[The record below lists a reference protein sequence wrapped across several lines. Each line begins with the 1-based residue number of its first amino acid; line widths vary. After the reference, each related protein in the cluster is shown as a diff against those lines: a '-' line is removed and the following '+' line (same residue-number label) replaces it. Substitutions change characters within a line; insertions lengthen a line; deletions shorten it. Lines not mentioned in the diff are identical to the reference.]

1 MNKSAQSILEFC
13 KDNNIS
19 RGHLYNLFRR
29 GQGPV
34 FFKAGRR
41 TLISA
46 ESAAAW
52 RRRMEAASGTSPK
65 AEQQP

>member
-1 MNKSAQSILEFC
+1 MNKSAQSVLEFC

-19 RGHLYNLFRR
+19 RGHLYNLLRR

-52 RRRMEAASGTSPK
+52 RRRMEAAAAG
-65 AEQQP
+65 EQQ

>member
-1 MNKSAQSILEFC
+1 MNKSAQSIIEFC

-19 RGHLYNLFRR
+19 RGHLYNLLRR

-52 RRRMEAASGTSPK
+52 RRRMEAATCTSFSAGDHP
-65 AEQQP
+65 